1 MMVNRG
7 STQQFRFHEKRSH
20 IIEKQANNTNANV
33 NEDWLVERLA
43 DKLRKVSMIVQQ
55 SHIPHLL
62 YRTTIEE
69 NEEVVKEEIGIL
81 SEKYIVTMIYVYGEF
96 IPSSFQKI
104 DVYTL
109 DKFTRRIIQKGKKDL
124 LLQCLE
130 SLE

>member
-81 SEKYIVTMIYVYGEF
+81 SEKYIVTMIYVYGGF

-104 DVYTL
+104 DVYAL

>member
-81 SEKYIVTMIYVYGEF
+81 SEKYIVTMIYVYGGF

>member
-1 MMVNRG
+1 MVNRG

-81 SEKYIVTMIYVYGEF
+81 SEKYIVTMIYVYGGF